1 MNLKKYKILLLVFGL
16 INTVLIFAQTNKNYH
31 NWAKTPPLGWNSWDC
46 FGTTVTEQQ
55 IKDQADAMAKYLL
68 PSGYEY
74 LTVDIQWYEPE
85 SKGHSYDPKAILT
98 MDEYGRLTPGLKK
111 FPSAVNGKGFKTLA
125 DYVHSKGL
133 KFGIHIM
140 RGIPRQAV
148 EKNTPI
154 LGTTVR
160 AKDIAL
166 TNSICSWNPDMYGV
180 DATKPEGQAYY
191 NSIVQM
197 YADWGVDFIKC
208 DDISR
213 PYDNVQ
219 KAEVEALRDA
229 IDKTGRPIILSLS
242 PGATPIK
249 AGEHVMNHANMW
261 RITDDFWDRW
271 GLLKAMFER
280 MDVWTPFRGRGH
292 FPDADM
298 LPIGTIDFNR
308 TTNFTKN
315 EQYTLM
321 SLWAIGR
328 SPLIFGGD
336 MTKLDD
342 FTKEMLTNPEMLKV
356 NQQSTNNRQLS
367 RDNNLIVWTADVPNS
382 KDKYVAFFNAQS
394 KGENI
399 DFNNAD
405 YASPVIAGKGSSQK
419 VEVSVKEGKRLVLFV
434 KDGGN
439 GSDWDHIAWVDP
451 VLHGPKGDLKLTSLK
466 WINATSGWGEV
477 HVNRA
482 CDNKPLIVDDK
493 TVEGIGAHAESI
505 IVYELPEGYDTFSAT
520 AVVTQE
526 KGSVIF
532 GVLVDK
538 GGVDFP
544 ENNDVKVDFE
554 AIGIKGKVK
563 IKDLWSHKDLGTF
576 ENSFS
581 SKIGQHGA
589 GLYRLTPNK

>member
-1 MNLKKYKILLLVFGL
+1 MISVC
-16 INTVLIFAQTNKNYH
+16 TVLAQTKKDYH
-31 NWAKTPPLGWNSWDC
+31 AWAKTPPLGWNSWDC

-55 IKDQADAMAKYLL
+55 IKEQADAMAKYLL
-68 PSGYEY
+68 PSGYKY

-85 SKGHSYDPKAILT
+85 AKGHAYDPKAVLT

-111 FPSAVNGKGFKTLA
+111 FPSAANSKGFKYLA

-154 LGTTVR
+154 LGTSVK
-160 AKDIAL
+160 AQDIAL
-166 TNSICSWNPDMYGV
+166 TNSRCAWNPDMYGV
-180 DATKPEGQAYY
+180 DATKSEGQAYY

-219 KAEVEALRDA
+219 KAEIEALRNA

-242 PGATPIK
+242 PGATPVT
-249 AGEHVMNHANMW
+249 AAEHVMNHANMW

-271 GLLKAMFER
+271 GLLLTMFER
-280 MDVWTPFRGRGH
+280 LDAWTPYRGPGH

-298 LPIGTIDFNR
+298 LPIGIVDFKR
-308 TTNFTKN
+308 PTNFTKN

-321 SLWAIGR
+321 SMWAIGR

-336 MTKLDD
+336 MTKLDE
-342 FTKEMLTNPEMLKV
+342 FTKEMLTNPEILKV
-356 NQQSTNNRQLS
+356 NQQSTNNRQVS
-367 RDNNLIVWTADVPNS
+367 RDKNLIVWTADVPNS
-382 KDKYVAFFNAQS
+382 KDKYVALFNAQS
-394 KGENI
+394 KGDNI

-405 YASPVIAGKGSSQK
+405 YASPLIAGKGSSQK
-419 VEVSVKEGKRLVLFV
+419 IEVSVKDGKKLVLFV

-439 GSDWDHIAWVDP
+439 GSDWDHVAWVDP
-451 VLHGPKGDLKLTSLK
+451 VLHGPKGDLKLTDLK
-466 WINATSGWGEV
+466 WLSATAGWGEAF
-477 HVNRA
+477 VNRT
-482 CDNKPLIVDDK
+482 CDNKPIVINDK
-493 TVEGIGAHAESI
+493 AAEGIGTHGESI
-505 IVYELPEGYDTFSAT
+505 IIYELPVGYDSLTAT
-520 AVVTQE
+520 GVVTQE
-526 KGSVIF
+526 KGSVVF
-532 GVLVDK
+532 GILVSK
-538 GGVDFP
+538 GSIDLP
-544 ENNDVKVDFE
+544 ETAPVKVNFE

-563 IKDLWSHKDLGTF
+563 VHDLWSHKDLGIF
-576 ENSFS
+576 NRSFS
-581 SKIGQHGA
+581 RELSQHAA
-589 GLYRLTPNK
+589 GLYRISPLH